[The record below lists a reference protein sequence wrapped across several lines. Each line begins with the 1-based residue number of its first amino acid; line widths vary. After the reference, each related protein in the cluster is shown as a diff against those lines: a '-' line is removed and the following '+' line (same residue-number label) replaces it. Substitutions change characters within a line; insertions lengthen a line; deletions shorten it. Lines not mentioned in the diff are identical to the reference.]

1 VVDGGWGKW
10 VVDGGRHFILSLGGL
25 IMADTKISDFG
36 DIPELDLVNDRI
48 PILDVSGTGT
58 AKNKLISPA
67 TLMASKLDLTG
78 GTVTGQIVLAGA
90 SATGALNLAPTW
102 NNAGTDFNLIYGRVT
117 NTASGASSC
126 LIDLGTVALG
136 SVFSLGLDGKIR
148 INSSVQFTNKPIYTI
163 PGSDQHGLGST
174 SGGCGLYSNAS
185 MVLEVLSFNNGVTV
199 SDNVKFGWRSGDI
212 LFQRIAAGVLALTNS
227 GASGATLEFRE
238 QTAPSA
244 PSTNNV
250 RIYAEDNGSGKTRL
264 MAVFATGAAQQIA
277 IEP

>member
-1 VVDGGWGKW
+1 MSD
-10 VVDGGRHFILSLGGL
+10 LSISSAPALTALTLASGDLFPVLDISAAPGAKGSHITASELLGG
-25 IMADTKISDFG
+25 K
-36 DIPELDLVNDRI
+36 LDLV
-48 PILDVSGTGT
+48 
-58 AKNKLISPA
+58 
-67 TLMASKLDLTG
+67 G
-78 GTVTGQIVLAGA
+78 GTMTGQLVLQAA
-90 SATGALNLAPTW
+90 SSTGAINISPTW
-102 NNAGTDFNLIYGRVT
+102 NNGGTNFAGIYGRVT
-117 NTASGASSC
+117 NTASGASSK
-126 LIDLGTVALG
+126 LLDLGTVALG
-136 SVFSLGLDGKIR
+136 SIFSLGLDGKMR
-148 INSSVQFTNKPIYTI
+148 ISSSFQTIPVYTI

-174 SGGCGLYSNAS
+174 SGGCGLYSNAL

-212 LFQRIAAGVLALTNS
+212 SLQRVGAGVLALTNS